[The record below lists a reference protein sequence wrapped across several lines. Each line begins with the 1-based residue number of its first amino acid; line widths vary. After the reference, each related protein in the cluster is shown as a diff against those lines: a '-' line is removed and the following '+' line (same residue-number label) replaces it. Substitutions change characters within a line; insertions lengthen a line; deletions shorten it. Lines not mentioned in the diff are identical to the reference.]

1 MTMDVDDV
9 ITSLLIMEQ
18 ILQLDETDDI
28 ASIKNRIDF
37 ALPQMVPAGSGQT
50 GSGKPNRHRLLLV
63 VPRKNKAMRSLVN
76 MKLLARVAKTRALEI
91 GVVSNNPTVR
101 DYAREAGIKAF
112 GSVKRAQWTRWISGQ
127 TPVAPPEATI
137 PPAIQAVPDVQPES
151 PQLDEPAGAERVSAA
166 PPPAPAPMSKRPER
180 VEKKKYTLVVG
191 SGRIGIWQQLG
202 ALLIL
207 PVLALILVLG
217 VVTLLPRA
225 TVSLTPVSHE
235 VEAELIVNADPNAK
249 SVDFQ
254 TLTFPAR
261 VDQVELAI
269 PGEIETVDTELAPVG
284 QGQGLVT
291 FINRTDTVQTI
302 PISTSISTSAGEQI
316 EFITVQTA
324 TIPAGVGA
332 ITPTQVIA
340 VEPGPKGN
348 VRAGQINR
356 FVDPTYALLARV
368 VNEEPF
374 EGGTMAPAR
383 IVVQDDKERLQA
395 HLRQLILQEGLDRL
409 EASLGEREFISPE
422 TLQVI
427 VLDVSY
433 NEFSGDFSD
442 TFSGEMQAVVR
453 GTVVGGYN
461 ANRLALAALEAQVPP
476 GFELDIEGLHFGAGE
491 VLAVEEGVIS
501 FKIFARGQY
510 GPNIDGHEV
519 AQEIAWLPVGEAQAL
534 LGQRYTLA
542 TVPGVELKPD
552 WAVDWLGR
560 LPFFSLRINVVI
572 QDAVTLV
579 ADGN

>member
-1 MTMDVDDV
+1 
-9 ITSLLIMEQ
+9 MEQ
-18 ILQLDETDDI
+18 ILQLDEADDI

-37 ALPQMVPAGSGQT
+37 TLPQMVSAGPGQT
-50 GSGKPNRHRLLLV
+50 GPGKPNRRRLLLV
-63 VPRKNKAMRSLVN
+63 VPRKNTAMRSLVN
-76 MKLLARVAKTRALEI
+76 MKLLARVARTRALEI

-112 GSVKRAQWTRWISGQ
+112 VSIKRAQWTRWISGQ
-127 TPVAPPEATI
+127 TAVAPPEATV
-137 PPAIQAVPDVQPES
+137 PPAIQAPPDVQPEP
-151 PQLDEPAGAERVSAA
+151 PQLDEPAGEERDSTALLPSPVPVSL
-166 PPPAPAPMSKRPER
+166 PERPKRPKR
-180 VEKKKYTLVVG
+180 VEKKKYTLVIG

-225 TVSLTPVSHE
+225 TVFLTPVSHE
-235 VEAELIVNADPNAK
+235 VEAELIVNADPNADA
-249 SVDFQ
+249 VDFQ

-261 VDQVELAI
+261 VDQVELAL
-269 PGEIETVDTELAPVG
+269 PGEIETIDTELAPVG
-284 QGQGLVT
+284 LGGGVVT
-291 FINRTDTVQTI
+291 FINRTDVVQTI
-302 PISTSISTSAGEQI
+302 PISTNISTSAGEQI
-316 EFITVQTA
+316 EFVTAQTA

-348 VRAGQINR
+348 VRAGQING
-356 FVDPTYALLARV
+356 FVDPAYALLARV

-433 NEFSGDFSD
+433 NEFSGDLSD

-461 ANRLALAALEAQVPP
+461 ANRLALAALQAQAPP

-542 TVPGVELKPD
+542 TVPGVELEPD